1 MGRRKRHSRIVV
13 QRIFAFILTILVIG
27 MIGFGGYMGVNY
39 LLNNTDIKS
48 FFEKKPEPVVTA
60 SEESSE
66 EASEDGDI
74 WVRVQK
80 ETISDDYAD
89 VDTSILSENEVSE
102 NETPVDTD
110 AEIEMLID
118 HMALEE
124 KVAQLF
130 IVTPEQ
136 ITGMDVVTRAGETT
150 KNALTEY
157 PVGGLIYFAQNLE
170 DPDQT
175 KEMLSNTSSY
185 IIDACGIAP
194 FLSVD
199 EEGGKVV
206 RVASNESFEVENVGS
221 MSDIGASDDID
232 KAYDA
237 GATIGRYLKP
247 LGFNLDLAPVA
258 DVLDSK
264 VESLIGDRAFGSDP
278 ETVAKFSWQFASGL
292 QDSGVTACFKHYPGH
307 GSVPGDT
314 HAEAVYQTKT
324 KEELMDTDMVP
335 FHNAALSDAR
345 MIMASHLTCREI
357 TGDDTPTSLSK
368 IMLTDILRNELGF
381 NGVIITDAMNMG
393 AITNLYPDPGEAAVA
408 AINAGDDIILM
419 PADFHEAYNAVL
431 SAASSGQI
439 ETERVNDSLRR
450 ILKIKLGKY

>member
-1 MGRRKRHSRIVV
+1 MGRRKRHNRIVI
-13 QRIFAFILTILVIG
+13 QRIFAFILTILVIA
-27 MIGFGGYMGVNY
+27 IIAFGGYMGVNY
-39 LLNNTDIKS
+39 VLNNTDIKS
-48 FFEKKPEPVVTA
+48 LFEKKPQPEVTA
-60 SEESSE
+60 AEEPSE

-110 AEIEMLID
+110 AEIELFIN

-136 ITGMDVVTRAGETT
+136 ITGMDVVSRAGETT

-199 EEGGKVV
+199 EEGGKVT
-206 RVASNESFEVENVGS
+206 RVASNESFEVENIGA
-221 MSDIGASDDID
+221 MSDIGAAGDID

-237 GATIGRYLKP
+237 GTAIGKYLKP

-258 DVLDSK
+258 DVLDDN
-264 VESLIGDRAFGSDP
+264 VESIIGDRAFSSDP
-278 ETVAKFSWQFASGL
+278 ETVSRFSWQFASGL

-307 GSVPGDT
+307 GSVSGDT
-314 HAEAVYQTKT
+314 HAEAVYQSKT
-324 KEELMDTDMVP
+324 KEELMETDLVP
-335 FHNAALSDAR
+335 FQNAALSDAR
-345 MIMASHLTCREI
+345 MIMASHITCREI

-393 AITNLYPDPGEAAVA
+393 AVTNIYPDSGEAAIT
-408 AINAGDDIILM
+408 AINAGADIILM